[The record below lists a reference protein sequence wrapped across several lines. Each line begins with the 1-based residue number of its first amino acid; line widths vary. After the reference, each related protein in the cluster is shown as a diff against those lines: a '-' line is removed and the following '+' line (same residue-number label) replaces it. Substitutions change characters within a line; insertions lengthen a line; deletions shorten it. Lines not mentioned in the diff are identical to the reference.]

1 MLSISAISISL
12 RVVSLSVPALRAR
25 GEAASLACEYDLA
38 GGRLYSVNIKAR
50 LDTFATFDIH
60 VVLVSIFLLV
70 VSLSVP
76 ESISLHVVSLRVP
89 VSISLRV
96 VSLWVPVSISL
107 RVVSLWVPVSISLR
121 VVSLSVPALRARG
134 EAASLACEYDL
145 AGGRLYSVK
154 WYRDNEEFY
163 RFIVS
168 ISLRVV
174 SLWVPVSI
182 SLRVV
187 SLSVPALRARG
198 EAASLACE
206 YDLAGGRLYSV
217 KWYRDN
223 EEFYSIQVVPVL
235 IFGVVS
241 LWALVSI
248 SLRVVS
254 LSVPALRA
262 RGEAASLACEYDLAG
277 GRLYSVK
284 WYRDNEEFYR
294 YMPRLRPPQHAHALD
309 GVTVDLHKSSARRVH
324 LRDLTLKS
332 RGLYRCEVSEEA
344 PSFHSAEAEA
354 FLEVYYF
361 PREAPKVSGHERR
374 YGNNEPL
381 DVNCSSAEAF
391 PAPDLQWL
399 VNGQK
404 VTNPSWLLPLATV
417 PTPAGLLVSRLGLR
431 APARGRMRLRCVAA
445 IGTQKRE
452 RSVVIET
459 SRSCCN
465 RPISILVVLVIVS
478 ICRNYIICMIS

>member
-1 MLSISAISISL
+1 MSCDTWESD
-12 RVVSLSVPALRAR
+12 ALMRSEWRKAVKTGTAR
-25 GEAASLACEYDLA
+25 FED
-38 GGRLYSVNIKAR
+38 AR
-50 LDTFATFDIH
+50 LKELEAKRHARKTRPKVSYNYTYNTSGQLQCNICSRTFKTKFGFASH
-60 VVLVSIFLLV
+60 SIQV
-70 VSLSVP
+70 
-76 ESISLHVVSLRVP
+76 VP
-89 VSISLRV
+89 VLIFGV
-96 VSLWVPVSISL
+96 I
-107 RVVSLWVPVSISLR
+107 
-121 VVSLSVPALRARG
+121 
-134 EAASLACEYDL
+134 
-145 AGGRLYSVK
+145 
-154 WYRDNEEFY
+154 
-163 RFIVS
+163 
-168 ISLRVV
+168 

-223 EEFYSIQVVPVL
+223 EEFYSINLAPRGIAVGAEYDLAGGRLYSVKWYRDNEEFYRTSRVVP
-235 IFGVVS
+235 
-241 LWALVSI
+241 ASI

-262 RGEAASLACEYDLAG
+262 RGEADSLACAYDLAG

-381 DVNCSSAEAF
+381 DVNCSSAESF
-391 PAPDLQWL
+391 PAPDLHWL

-404 VTNPSWLLPLATV
+404 VTNPSWLVPLATV

-452 RSVVIET
+452 RSVVIG
-459 SRSCCN
+459 SYDR
-465 RPISILVVLVIVS
+465 
-478 ICRNYIICMIS
+478 